1 MALKEYAESG
11 LEVIRNPLNAWVG
24 LYMRSVSTKSEKT
37 ISLNVYHYTCYKD
50 YSYYVRIMNDKDKQS
65 LKRKIM
71 EEMTVEYSS
80 ALEKNFDLAKKF
92 IRITKD
98 GRVNV
103 LVEDKV
109 SGKDRILLYL
119 IGKLYAKEAGLTSSD
134 SVGNKELMN
143 ELGIPEGSLLP
154 WLMGLRKR
162 LGIKQTK
169 EGRRVTHYIPINLL
183 EAVLQT
189 IEKKLKKTG

>member
-1 MALKEYAESG
+1 
-11 LEVIRNPLNAWVG
+11 
-24 LYMRSVSTKSEKT
+24 
-37 ISLNVYHYTCYKD
+37 
-50 YSYYVRIMNDKDKQS
+50 MNDTDKQS

-80 ALEKNFDLAKKF
+80 TLQKNFDLAKKF
-92 IRITKD
+92 IRIAKD

-109 SGKDRILLYL
+109 SGKDQILLYL
-119 IGKLYAKEAGLTSSD
+119 IGKLYAKEAGLASSD
-134 SVGNKELMN
+134 SVGSKELMN

-154 WLMGLRKR
+154 WLMALRKR
-162 LGIKQTK
+162 PGIKQTK
-169 EGRRVTHYIPINLL
+169 EGRRVAHYMPINLL
-183 EAVLQT
+183 GAVLKT

>member
-1 MALKEYAESG
+1 MDD
-11 LEVIRNPLNAWVG
+11 
-24 LYMRSVSTKSEKT
+24 T
-37 ISLNVYHYTCYKD
+37 
-50 YSYYVRIMNDKDKQS
+50 DKQS

-80 ALEKNFDLAKKF
+80 ALQKNFDLAKKF

-119 IGKLYAKEAGLTSSD
+119 VGKLYAKEAGLASSD
-134 SVGNKELMN
+134 SVGSKELMN

-154 WLMGLRKR
+154 WLMALRKR
-162 LGIKQTK
+162 PGVKQTK
-169 EGRRVTHYIPINLL
+169 EGRRVAHYMPINLL
-183 EAVLQT
+183 ETVLKT

>member
-1 MALKEYAESG
+1 
-11 LEVIRNPLNAWVG
+11 
-24 LYMRSVSTKSEKT
+24 
-37 ISLNVYHYTCYKD
+37 
-50 YSYYVRIMNDKDKQS
+50 MNDKGKQS

-80 ALEKNFDLAKKF
+80 ALNKNFELAKKF
-92 IRITKD
+92 VRITKD

-119 IGKLYAKEAGLTSSD
+119 VGRLYAKEAGLASSD
-134 SVGNKELMN
+134 SVGSKELMN

-154 WLMGLRKR
+154 WLMALRKR
-162 LGIKQTK
+162 PGIKQTK
-169 EGRRVTHYIPINLL
+169 EGRRVAHYMPINLL
-183 EAVLQT
+183 EAALKT